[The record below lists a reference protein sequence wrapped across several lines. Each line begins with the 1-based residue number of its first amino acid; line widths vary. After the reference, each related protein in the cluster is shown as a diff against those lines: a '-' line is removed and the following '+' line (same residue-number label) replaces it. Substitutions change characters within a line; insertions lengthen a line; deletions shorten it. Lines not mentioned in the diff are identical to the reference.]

1 MMSMT
6 VVKAWE
12 MLLAV
17 SWSSV
22 SLAVLCPSFPWL
34 EMSGGYRMM
43 QGQRMPPSFVEAL
56 RPRDGAVAA
65 EAHLKIAPYQSL
77 QTSIARGC

>member
-17 SWSSV
+17 SWPGVAS
-22 SLAVLCPSFPWL
+22 AMLCPSLPWP

-65 EAHLKIAPYQSL
+65 EAHLEIALYQSL
-77 QTSIARGC
+77 QTLIAP